1 MGTIAFD
8 YDGVIVDS
16 LQAAYLVW
24 KKTSE
29 ELNAPIKIRTL
40 EQFRNPATS
49 NFARDSMMTIVTQ
62 NYREYLRLSVEY
74 QVPIRKVKSVTES
87 YLGILDE
94 WVKHEGN
101 H

>member
-1 MGTIAFD
+1 MPERTFEEGIKE
-8 YDGVIVDS
+8 G
-16 LQAAYLVW
+16 
-24 KKTSE
+24 KKLKDLET
-29 ELNAPIKIRTL
+29 KVRTTL

-94 WVKHEGN
+94 WVKREGN

>member
-1 MGTIAFD
+1 MTD
-8 YDGVIVDS
+8 
-16 LQAAYLVW
+16 
-24 KKTSE
+24 KKFE
-29 ELNAPIKIRTL
+29 EGKKLRDLEAEVKTTL
-40 EQFRNPATS
+40 DEFRNPSTT

-74 QVPIRKVKSVTES
+74 QVPIREVKSVTEN

-94 WVKHEGN
+94 WVKLEGD